1 MNIQEI
7 EISKISPYK
16 DNPRI
21 NEDAVEVVSKSLK
34 EFGFQQ
40 PLVLDKDMSVVVG
53 HTRLLAAK
61 KIGLSSVPCLVADK
75 LSDEQIKAY
84 RIMDNKSAE
93 FAQWN
98 YGLLSKEIADLLESD
113 YDLELTGFSEEEL
126 AALDLDLDA
135 EFVEEGNTDEDQVPD
150 LPSEPVTK
158 MGDLWQLGSHRLLC
172 GDSTSIDAVDTLMNG
187 NKADMVFTD
196 PPYGMS
202 YGGGRAEGSTKK
214 GDLVKAHGMILNDDL
229 RDDDLSTLLKD
240 ALSNSKMF
248 SKEGSPAYV
257 CFNYKNF
264 NHFQNAFESVG
275 YSVDNCIVWDKKSI
289 GLGLS
294 NYRPQHE
301 FIFYCKGDQWYGTR
315 SQSDIWSMSR
325 GNTSAYV
332 HPTQKPVELI
342 QIAINNSS
350 KKGDLILDVF
360 AGSGST
366 IIACESVG
374 RRAMAADLDPKYCD
388 VIIQRWQDY
397 TGKDAVHLETNM
409 NYNELQKDTKN
420 G

>member
-7 EISKISPYK
+7 EISQISPYK
-16 DNPRI
+16 NNPRI

-61 KIGLSSVPCLVADK
+61 KIGLSAVPCLVADK

-126 AALDLDLDA
+126 AELDLNLDT
-135 EFVEEGNTDEDQVPD
+135 EFVEEGNIDEDEVPE

-158 MGDLWQLGSHRLLC
+158 LGDLWQLGNHRLLC
-172 GDSTSIDAVDTLMNG
+172 GDSTDILNVESLLDG
-187 NKADMVFTD
+187 NKADLLFTD
-196 PPYGMS
+196 PPYNVAFNGRS
-202 YGGGRAEGSTKK
+202 GKFDVIKNDNLTDQEFSNFIDSFLSILKLLQINTYYICCNWAFYGILQTKLK
-214 GDLVKAHGMILNDDL
+214 PKA
-229 RDDDLSTLLKD
+229 
-240 ALSNSKMF
+240 
-248 SKEGSPAYV
+248 
-257 CFNYKNF
+257 
-264 NHFQNAFESVG
+264 
-275 YSVDNCIVWDKKSI
+275 CIVWAKNMF
-289 GLGLS
+289 GLGKG
-294 NYRPQHE
+294 YRHQHE
-301 FIFYCKGDQWYGTR
+301 FILFDGFIDASITNE
-315 SQSDIWSMSR
+315 SDLWKISR
-325 GNTSAYV
+325 DVAYK
-332 HPTQKPVELI
+332 HPTQKPVELSER
-342 QIAINNSS
+342 AIKNSTRKNNIVL
-350 KKGDLILDVF
+350 DLF
-360 AGSGST
+360 GGSGST
-366 IIACESVG
+366 LLACEKTERKS
-374 RRAMAADLDPKYCD
+374 RLLELDPKYCD

-409 NYNELQKDTKN
+409 NYNELQKSTEN

>member
-75 LSDEQIKAY
+75 LSEEQIKAY

-126 AALDLDLDA
+126 AALDLNLNT
-135 EFVEEGNTDEDQVPD
+135 EFVEEGNTDEDEVPD
-150 LPSEPVTK
+150 LPKEPVTK
-158 MGDLWQLGSHRLLC
+158 IGDLWQLGNHRLLC
-172 GDSTSIDAVDTLMNG
+172 GDSTSIDAVDILMVG
-187 NKADMVFTD
+187 DKADMVFTD
-196 PPYGMS
+196 PPYGIDFS
-202 YGGGRAEGSTKK
+202 GGRTQTVAKK
-214 GDLVKAHGMILNDDL
+214 DYGKIMNDNLSSSDTGDLIQNIWLFHKEEADIYICVSPKNQKPFL
-229 RDDDLSTLLKD
+229 D
-240 ALSNSKMF
+240 AIEKSGNK
-248 SKEGSPAYV
+248 
-257 CFNYKNF
+257 
-264 NHFQNAFESVG
+264 
-275 YSVDNCIVWDKKSI
+275 VDHVIVWDKKYI
-289 GLGLS
+289 GLGYMS
-294 NYRPQHE
+294 IRRQCE
-301 FIFYCKGDQWYGTR
+301 FILMINNKPFKKGDI
-315 SQSDIWSMSR
+315 SENDLWSYSR
-325 GNTSAYV
+325 DKLKEYQHG
-332 HPTQKPVELI
+332 TQKPVALSER
-342 QIAINNSS
+342 AISHSS
-350 KKGDLILDVF
+350 KEMDIVLDLF
-360 AGSGST
+360 GGSGST
-366 IIACESVG
+366 LLACEKIK
-374 RRAMAADLDPKYCD
+374 RKARIMELDPMFVD
-388 VIIQRWQDY
+388 VIIQRWQNY
-397 TGKDAVHLETNM
+397 TGKDAIHLETNL